1 MTNKNILV
9 IVVEGQLVLDID
21 KKSNYIVISNKEP
34 EDDQDLFNKWLQINY
49 ENPEEILKAL
59 ELIKIDF
66 GKIDEIDIIYNNQ
79 KLNMISYQF
88 DYEFLRKLYFN
99 QTANLIYFLSVLIPF
114 FNKQINIK
122 MLSSNFSHYQIHN
135 KNWVIS
141 INNFLNA
148 LQKDLKPTIKIKLN

>member
-34 EDDQDLFNKWLQINY
+34 EDDQDLVNKWLQINY

-148 LQKDLKPTIKIKLN
+148 LQKDLKPTIKTKLN

>member
-34 EDDQDLFNKWLQINY
+34 EDDQDLVNKWLQINY

-66 GKIDEIDIIYNNQ
+66 GKIDEINIIYNNQ

-114 FNKQINIK
+114 FNKKINIK

-148 LQKDLKPTIKIKLN
+148 LQKDLEPTIKIKLN

>member
-9 IVVEGQLVLDID
+9 IVVEGQLVLEID

-34 EDDQDLFNKWLQINY
+34 EDDQDLVNKWLQINY

-66 GKIDEIDIIYNNQ
+66 GKIDEINIIYNNQ

-114 FNKQINIK
+114 FNKKINIK

-148 LQKDLKPTIKIKLN
+148 LQKDLEPTIKIKLN

>member
-34 EDDQDLFNKWLQINY
+34 EDDLDLVNKWLQINY

-59 ELIKIDF
+59 ELIKINF
-66 GKIDEIDIIYNNQ
+66 GKIDEINIIYNNQ

-114 FNKQINIK
+114 FNKKINIK

-148 LQKDLKPTIKIKLN
+148 LQKDLEPTIKIKLN